1 MQRVT
6 ACIAAALLLVALL
19 IGFLSENATARG
31 AIFEGNVRC
40 ERRCSIQDFR
50 IAGEIVPD
58 TLDAVTNLFGEL
70 HRQADQQ
77 YKAIGGDRSPYQQS
91 RRERKRR
98 EEEFLKTSVYSA
110 RT

>member
-77 YKAIGGDRSPYQQS
+77 YKAIGATDLHINSPGGS
-91 RRERKRR
+91 VSAARRN
-98 EEEFLKTSVYSA
+98 F
-110 RT
+110 